1 MELEQLRQ
9 LEAIERE
16 GTMSA
21 AAQVLHLSQPALSRS
36 LGRLERELGQSL
48 FDRVGRRLILND
60 AGRVA
65 LEHAGQ
71 ILRAERMMREAL
83 ADVARRTRALRVGT
97 VAPVPLW
104 RLTALM
110 TERFPGLVLTSQML
124 TEDEVECGVVDGDLD
139 LGISLRPLA
148 LPMVH
153 STRLMVENLAV
164 VLPSEHKLA
173 GRSSVSMAELDGET
187 FLLLKDIGF
196 WRQVCDQH
204 LPHSEFIVQEDCG
217 VFEGLVRSSPLPHFV
232 TDAPFFSDAAP
243 ERVVVPIRDT
253 AAHAT
258 FYLLARAGCRQEA
271 ENLFD
276 WVSRQ

>member
-21 AAQVLHLSQPALSRS
+21 AARVLHLSQPALSRS
-36 LGRLERELGQSL
+36 LGRLESELGQPL
-48 FDRVGRRLILND
+48 FDRVGRRLVLND
-60 AGRVA
+60 AGSVA

-71 ILRAERMMREAL
+71 ILRAERAMRDAL

-97 VAPVPLW
+97 VAPAPLW

-110 TERFPGLVLTSQML
+110 TERFPGMVLTSQML
-124 TEDEVECGVVDGDLD
+124 AQAEVEAGVVDGDFD
-139 LGISLRPLA
+139 LGIGLRPVA
-148 LPMVH
+148 LPMVC

-164 VLPSEHKLA
+164 VLPSEHALA
-173 GRSSVSMAELDGET
+173 ARGSVSMAELDGET

-196 WRQVCDQH
+196 WRKVCDQN
-204 LPHSEFIVQEDCG
+204 LPHSEFIVQEDPG
-217 VFEGLVRSSPLPHFV
+217 VFEGLIGSSPLPHFI
-232 TDAPFFSDAAP
+232 TDAPSFAASVP
-243 ERVVVPIRDT
+243 DRVIVSIRDT

-258 FYLLARAGCRQEA
+258 FYLLARTGGRREA

>member
-1 MELEQLRQ
+1 MDLEQLRQ
-9 LEAIERE
+9 LETIERE

-36 LGRLERELGQSL
+36 LGRLESELGQSL
-48 FDRVGRRLILND
+48 FDRVGRRLLLND

-71 ILRAERMMREAL
+71 ILRAERVMREAL
-83 ADVARRTRALRVGT
+83 ADIARRTRALRVGT
-97 VAPVPLW
+97 VAPAPLW

-124 TEDEVECGVVDGDLD
+124 TGDEVESGVVDGDLD
-139 LGISLRPLA
+139 LGISLCPLA
-148 LPMVH
+148 LP
-153 STRLMVENLAV
+153 
-164 VLPSEHKLA
+164 
-173 GRSSVSMAELDGET
+173 
-187 FLLLKDIGF
+187 
-196 WRQVCDQH
+196 
-204 LPHSEFIVQEDCG
+204 
-217 VFEGLVRSSPLPHFV
+217 
-232 TDAPFFSDAAP
+232 
-243 ERVVVPIRDT
+243 IRDT
-253 AAHAT
+253 VAHAI

>member
-36 LGRLERELGQSL
+36 LGRLESELGQPL
-48 FDRVGRRLILND
+48 FDRAGRRLILND

-71 ILRAERMMREAL
+71 ILRAERVMREAL

-97 VAPVPLW
+97 VAPAPLW

-110 TERFPGLVLTSQML
+110 AERFPGLVLTSQML
-124 TEDEVECGVVDGDLD
+124 TEDEVESGVVDGDLD
-139 LGISLRPLA
+139 LGISLCPLT
-148 LPMVH
+148 LPMVR

-164 VLPSEHKLA
+164 VLPSEHVLA

-187 FLLLKDIGF
+187 FLLFRDIGF
-196 WRQVCDQH
+196 WRQVCDQN
-204 LPHSEFIVQEDCG
+204 LPHSEFIVQEDRG
-217 VFEGLVRSSPLPHFV
+217 VFEGLARSSPLPHFI
-232 TDAPFFSDAAP
+232 TDAPSFSDAVP
-243 ERVVVPIRDT
+243 DRVIVPIRDT

-258 FYLLARAGCRQEA
+258 FHLLARAGCRQEA

>member
-110 TERFPGLVLTSQML
+110 TERFPGLVLTS
-124 TEDEVECGVVDGDLD
+124 
-139 LGISLRPLA
+139 
-148 LPMVH
+148 
-153 STRLMVENLAV
+153 
-164 VLPSEHKLA
+164 
-173 GRSSVSMAELDGET
+173 
-187 FLLLKDIGF
+187 
-196 WRQVCDQH
+196 
-204 LPHSEFIVQEDCG
+204 
-217 VFEGLVRSSPLPHFV
+217 
-232 TDAPFFSDAAP
+232 
-243 ERVVVPIRDT
+243 
-253 AAHAT
+253 
-258 FYLLARAGCRQEA
+258 
-271 ENLFD
+271 
-276 WVSRQ
+276 